1 MRWRVGD
8 GRGAHIS
15 RRAGLAARLGR
26 WPVSWAWLGRWVGI
40 CSGPVSKPTKYWAV
54 LGLAQ
59 RAEMSSPALSLGR
72 AEPGP
77 GITRVVS
84 C

>member
-15 RRAGLAARLGR
+15 RRAGLAAGLGR
-26 WPVSWAWLGRWVGI
+26 WPVLWAWLGRWVGI
-40 CSGPVSKPTKYWAV
+40 CSGPVSKPTKYRVV

-59 RAEMSSPALSLGR
+59 RAEMAV
-72 AEPGP
+72 EPGTLVGP
-77 GITRVVS
+77 G
-84 C
+84 